1 MNILISILAA
11 AATALL
17 GVAAGFGII
26 YIFNKM
32 PAKWLCDYNE
42 KPDERHIPPRIGKYP
57 WGLVFSVILATAS
70 FKVGYM
76 ISWQYAIAVLPA
88 LWSLLIISISDRKYH
103 IIPDQ
108 FIIVL
113 AVTGIGFV
121 TLGIKQLPDKILD
134 EPSIHMFSEKFAFMS
149 PVIGLL
155 IGGGT
160 FFLIGTI
167 GKLVMK
173 KDTLG
178 FGDVKL
184 IGTCG
189 LISGIYGI
197 LMIMIL
203 TSLTSAVFFAV
214 QLARKRLTAKDT
226 TALGPFIA
234 LSTGLYLIFP
244 QEIAHVA
251 DLLLRM

>member
-1 MNILISILAA
+1 MNTLLNILAA
-11 AATALL
+11 AAAAFL
-17 GVAAGFGII
+17 GVLAGFGVI
-26 YIFNKM
+26 YVFNKM

-42 KPDERHIPPRIGKYP
+42 TPDERHIPPRIGKYP
-57 WGLVFSVILATAS
+57 WGLVFSAILATAS

-88 LWSLLIISISDRKYH
+88 LWSLLIISISDKKYR

-121 TLGIKQLPDKILD
+121 TLGMKLLPSYLLGGTDIF
-134 EPSIHMFSEKFAFMS
+134 IFSEKFSFMS

-155 IGGGT
+155 IGGGS
-160 FFLIGTI
+160 FFLVGTI
-167 GKLVMK
+167 GKFVMK
-173 KDTLG
+173 KDIMG

-189 LISGIYGI
+189 LISGAYGI

-203 TSLTSAVFFAV
+203 TALTSAVFFSV
-214 QLARKRLTAKDT
+214 QLARKKLKAQDTA
-226 TALGPFIA
+226 ALGPFIA
-234 LSTGLYLIFP
+234 LSTGLFLIFP
-244 QEIAHVA
+244 KEIAHLA

>member
-1 MNILISILAA
+1 MNNLINILAA
-11 AATALL
+11 VITALL
-17 GVAAGFGII
+17 GVFAGFGII
-26 YIFNKM
+26 YVFNKM

-42 KPDERHIPPRIGKYP
+42 TPDERHIPPRIGKYP
-57 WGLVFSVILATAS
+57 WGLLFSAVLATAS

-76 ISWQYAIAVLPA
+76 ISWQYAFAALPA
-88 LWSLLIISISDRKYH
+88 LWSLLIISISDKKYR

-113 AVTGIGFV
+113 AVSGIGFV
-121 TLGIKQLPDKILD
+121 TFGMKLLPIKIL
-134 EPSIHMFSEKFAFMS
+134 EELGFFIISEKYSFMS
-149 PVIGLL
+149 PVVGLL

-167 GKLVMK
+167 GKLTMK
-173 KDTLG
+173 KDIMG

-189 LISGIYGI
+189 LISGAYGI

-203 TSLTSAVFFAV
+203 TALTSAVFFSV
-214 QLARKRLTAKDT
+214 QLARKKLAAGDTA
-226 TALGPFIA
+226 ALGPFIA
-234 LSTGLYLIFP
+234 LSTGLYLVFP
-244 QEIAHVA
+244 LEIANIT
-251 DLLLRM
+251 DLLLRV